1 MGKRILAV
9 LASVAL
15 ISVLGCG
22 VAFAQEPGTLQSA
35 SVITQAKTD
44 LGQLS
49 TTAKKTLYVVKS
61 IGGEKITYNENGLVA
76 KRTSSYETRE
86 YTYSGAKV
94 ESVSITRNT
103 SSPVKWYLQYDG
115 KNRLK
120 KLTSSG
126 ASTYDMYTDVYSY
139 NKKGQVSKIV
149 RSETQFGNTTTYKY
163 TSKGYVKS
171 SLSTNGAKC
180 MYGYDKRNNVSAF
193 SMGPASGSG
202 MTRYVENRYTY
213 KNGRIKQRS
222 QTMNGTGGAAA
233 VSKYTYKKVSVPKK
247 YVAQV
252 KKQQRVLA
260 GNPNPSLPL

>member
-1 MGKRILAV
+1 MGKRVLAA

-15 ISVLGCG
+15 VSVLGCCM
-22 VAFAQEPGTLQSA
+22 AFAQEPDALQSA
-35 SVITQAKTD
+35 SVITQTKANSS
-44 LGQLS
+44 QLS
-49 TTAKKTLYVVKS
+49 ATAKKTIYVVKS

-94 ESVSITRNT
+94 ESISITRNA

-139 NKKGQVSKIV
+139 NKKGRVSKIV

-171 SLSTNGAKC
+171 SLSTNGTKC
-180 MYGYDKRNNVSAF
+180 IYGYDKHNNVSAF

-202 MTRYVENRYTY
+202 MTRFVENRYTY

-222 QTMNGTGGAAA
+222 QTMNGTGGTAT

-252 KKQQRVLA
+252 KKQQRVLV